1 MDFYKIRE
9 QRARNGILEV
19 FPDFCATH
27 SKDLMIRGRSF
38 YAIWDPERNLW
49 STDEYDVQRI
59 IDNDLTA
66 YVANKKNK
74 DDIFIKTMLSFD
86 SGSWIKYRKFLNNM
100 SDNSHQ
106 LDNKILFANDPIKK
120 TDYASKVLPYN
131 LEEGPCDAYH
141 ELMSTLYTPEERQK
155 LEWAIG
161 AIITGDSKTIQKFIV
176 LYGEGGSGKSTFLNI
191 VQKLFVG
198 YYAMFEAKSLVGSS
212 NQFATEVF
220 KNNPLVAIQH
230 DGDLSKIED
239 NSKLNSIISHEEMTM
254 NEKYKPSYTAK
265 TNCFLFMGTNKP
277 VKITDSHSGM
287 IRRLIDVR
295 PSGNKIG
302 TRRYH
307 HLIHQIDFELGAIAY
322 YCLQVYLKLGKNYYS
337 SYRPKDMIL
346 QTNVFFNFVED
357 SYFTFKERNGTSLK
371 QAYEMY
377 KQHCD
382 ETLASFKMPRH
393 VFREELKSYFKY
405 FYEEYRDPDG
415 KHIRNYYYDFLSDKI
430 DGNGMSVVDES
441 STDLLTLDCTLSIFD
456 EKCAEYSAQY
466 AKADESPEGYWD
478 SCKTLLKDLDTSKL
492 HYVRVPE
499 NHIVIDFDLKD
510 ETGQKSKKL
519 NIEAASK
526 WPSTY
531 AEFSKG
537 GNGIHLHY
545 IYDGDVSMLS
555 RVYEEG
561 IEIKVFNGKSSL
573 RRKLSFCNDLAISHI
588 SSGLPLKE
596 IKKGDNMLNPQS
608 VKTEKGLRDLIQRN
622 LNKEIHPATKPSID
636 FINKILDDAYLSGL
650 SYDVTDM
657 RGKVLQFAMQSTNQS
672 GYCIK
677 LVNKMKFQSLNES
690 VDIDIPDDRP
700 IMFFDVE
707 VYPNLFIIV
716 YKQAGE
722 EHQKV
727 KMINPSPADVE
738 ELLKYKLVGFNNR
751 RYDNHILY
759 ARYLGYSNLELF
771 KLSGRLVGKVNSGLF
786 REAYNLSYTDVYD
799 FSSKKQS
806 LKKWEIELGLH
817 HQEFP
822 YRWDEPLPE
831 DKWIEAAD
839 YCGNDVDATEAVFN
853 HLKSDFLAR
862 QILADLANGSLNNT
876 TNQLTTK
883 IIFGNEKNPVL
894 NYTDLSETFPGYE
907 FKQFEDGTWHNMYR
921 GTDVGFG
928 GYVYAEPGMYSNV
941 PVVDIESMHP
951 RSAIIMNCF
960 GEYTKNYEDI
970 LDARLYIKHDEI
982 DKVKTMLNGK
992 LAKYLENPTQ
1002 IEDLSYALK
1011 IAINS
1016 VYGMT
1021 SAKYDNPFRDV
1032 RNKNNIVALRGAL
1045 FMRTLQD
1052 EVQNRGFT
1060 VAHIKTDSIKIPGAT
1075 SEIIEFC
1082 TEFAKQ
1088 YGYTFAHEATYEKMC
1103 LVNDAVFIAKYAWA
1117 DKAKKIGKW
1126 EATGAQFAQPYL
1138 FKTLFSREPI
1148 EFDDLCETKAVTSP
1162 AALYLDFNES
1172 LNDNE
1177 HNYIFVGKVGRFCP
1191 IKQDCG
1197 GGLLLREKEGKYSA
1211 ATGTK
1216 GYRWMESEM
1225 VKTLNREGDIDLSY
1239 FNRFVDDAIHDIGI
1253 YGDADW
1259 FISN

>member
-9 QRARNGILEV
+9 QRTRSGILEV

-38 YAIWDPERNLW
+38 YAIWDPERDLW

-59 IDNDLTA
+59 IDNDLEA
-66 YVANKKNK
+66 YIAKKKNK
-74 DDIFIKTMLSFD
+74 DDMFIKTMLSFD

-120 TDYASKVLPYN
+120 TDYASKALPYN

-141 ELMSTLYTPEERQK
+141 ELMSTLYTQEERQK

-198 YYAMFEAKSLVGSS
+198 YYAMFEAKALVGSS

-307 HLIHQIDFELGAIAY
+307 HLIHQIDFELGAIAHH
-322 YCLQVYLKLGKNYYS
+322 CLQVYLKLGKNYYS
-337 SYRPKDMIL
+337 NYRPKDMIL

-430 DGNGMSVVDES
+430 DGNGMTAIDDS

-478 SCKTLLKDLDTSKL
+478 SCKTLLKDLDTNKL

-545 IYDGDVSMLS
+545 IYDGDVSTLS
-555 RVYEEG
+555 RVYEED

-573 RRKLSFCNDLAISHI
+573 RRKLSFCNALAIAHI

-596 IKKGDNMLNPQS
+596 IKKGGNMLNPQS

-622 LNKEIHPATKPSID
+622 LNKEIHPGTKPSID
-636 FINKILDDAYLSGL
+636 FINKILDDAYSSNL

-657 RGKVLQFAMQSTNQS
+657 RGKVLHFAMQSTNQS
-672 GYCIK
+672 EYCIK
-677 LVNKMKFQSLNES
+677 LVNKMKFQSLHES
-690 VDIDIPDDRP
+690 ANVDITDDRP
-700 IMFFDVE
+700 IVFYDVE
-707 VYPNLFIIV
+707 VYPNLFIV
-716 YKQAGE
+716 AWKQAGK

-727 KMINPSPADVE
+727 KMINPSPADIE
-738 ELLKYKLVGFNNR
+738 ELLKYRLVGFNNR

-759 ARYLGYSNLELF
+759 GRYLGYSNLELF
-771 KLSGRLVGKVNSGLF
+771 KLSGKLVGKVNSGLF

-799 FSSKKQS
+799 FSAKKQS
-806 LKKWEIELGLH
+806 LKKWEIELGIKH
-817 HQEFP
+817 HEFP
-822 YRWDEPLPE
+822 YRWDMPLPE
-831 DKWIEAAD
+831 DKWLEAAD
-839 YCGNDVDATEAVFN
+839 YCGDDVDATEAVWD
-853 HLKSDFLAR
+853 HLQADFLAR
-862 QILADLANGSLNNT
+862 QILADLAGGSLNNT

-883 IIFGNEKNPVL
+883 IIFGNERNPAL

-907 FKQFEDGTWHNMYR
+907 FKQFEDGTWHNMYM
-921 GTDVGFG
+921 GTDIGFG
-928 GYVYAEPGMYSNV
+928 GYVKATPGMYTNV
-941 PVVDIESMHP
+941 PVLDIESMHP
-951 RSAIIMNCF
+951 TSAIIMEYF
-960 GEYTKNYEDI
+960 GEYTKNYKDI
-970 LDARLYIKHDEI
+970 KDARLAIKHGDL
-982 DKVKTMLNGK
+982 KQVRTMLGGK
-992 LAKYLENPTQ
+992 LNKYLVEDK
-1002 IEDLSYALK
+1002 IDDLSYALK

-1016 VYGMT
+1016 VYGMS
-1021 SAKYDNPFRDV
+1021 SAKYDNPFRDI

-1045 FMRTLQD
+1045 FMRLLQD
-1052 EVQNRGFT
+1052 KIESMGYV

-1075 SEIIEFC
+1075 PDVIQFC
-1082 TEFAKQ
+1082 KDFAKE
-1088 YGYTFAHEATYEKMC
+1088 YGYTFEHEATYDKMC
-1103 LVNDAVFIAKYAWA
+1103 LVNDAVFIAKCEWA
-1117 DKAKKIGKW
+1117 EKSKKIGKW

-1138 FKTLFSREPI
+1138 FKTLFSKEPL
-1148 EFDDLCETKAVTSP
+1148 EFIDFCETKSVTNP
-1162 AALYLDFNES
+1162 AALYLDFNEG
-1172 LNDNE
+1172 LNEDA
-1177 HNYIFVGKVGRFCP
+1177 HNYIFVGKVGMFCP
-1191 IKQDCG
+1191 VTEGSG
-1197 GGLLLREKEGKYSA
+1197 GGLLLREKDGKYSA

-1225 VKTLNREGDIDLSY
+1225 VKTLNRENDIDLSY
-1239 FNRFVDDAIHDIGI
+1239 FNRFVDNAIHDIGI
-1253 YGDADW
+1253 YGDANW
-1259 FISN
+1259 FIGN